1 MHLAAQKIYMLLV
14 GKDAGTLS
22 TLHGIEN
29 CAKTRTTKKIV
40 SSNRCQFL
48 AAVSPT
54 TTFSRV

>member
-40 SSNRCQFL
+40 SSN
-48 AAVSPT
+48 
-54 TTFSRV
+54 